1 MRPSALLNFKENK
14 GISTIRSNGKIIARM
29 LKSCKSKNIGNW
41 LASICGMAAIKTA
54 NTGVGN
60 PIKEVVCLLSIL
72 NFAKRI
78 AENIGINNASD
89 AGEVNISFSI
99 EYRKITLL
107 LR

>member
-1 MRPSALLNFKENK
+1 MRLSALLNFKENK
-14 GISTIRSNGKIIARM
+14 GISTTRSNGKIIARM

-54 NTGVGN
+54 NTGVGS
-60 PIKEVVCLLSIL
+60 PIKVVACLLSTF

-89 AGEVNISFSI
+89 AGNGNNLFSI